1 LNPTTNIRQDDK
13 HRLVPLFLVRVAW
26 AGAGERESRVSA
38 AVDRHQL
45 CVFLSPSSAQVL
57 LPLYLELDVVV
68 FDRSVVIAVV
78 VVVERESPA

>member
-1 LNPTTNIRQDDK
+1 
-13 HRLVPLFLVRVAW
+13 
-26 AGAGERESRVSA
+26 
-38 AVDRHQL
+38 
-45 CVFLSPSSAQVL
+45 VL